1 MKKADRMAR
10 SGFKEICKAR
20 GAKASRRQHKADEKL
35 RRANKS
41 GMAPQRAGS
50 ITNYMI
56 AENFQ
61 WSKDDDLEAAVEQ
74 LRTKGK
80 KRRRGRKKT
89 RGARK

>member
-20 GAKASRRQHKADEKL
+20 GAKASNREHKASEKL
-35 RRANKS
+35 RRYNKS
-41 GMAPQRAGS
+41 GYAPQMAGS
-50 ITNYMI
+50 ITSYMI

-61 WSKDDDLEAAVEQ
+61 WSKQDDLECAIES
-74 LRTKGK
+74 LRVKGK

>member
-20 GAKASRRQHKADEKL
+20 GAKAARREHKADEKL

-41 GMAPQRAGS
+41 GMAPTRAGS
-50 ITNYMI
+50 ITSYLI
-56 AENFQ
+56 SEQFV
-61 WSKDDDLEAAVEQ
+61 WSKDDDLEVDLER
-74 LRTKGK
+74 LRAKGK